1 MALTG
6 VAEAVEALLG
16 IPVLGGVEGIPPE
29 AVEALL
35 APVEAVEGA
44 LVAEAIFH
52 RQCRAAAEAALVYLA
67 QALMALGVL
76 SLLAAAAAGLA
87 AQVVVAAMADF
98 MAAVA
103 AALVL
108 VAVRV
113 AALPVLLGLFG
124 LAVHAAHLHSPRLT

>member
-1 MALTG
+1 M
-6 VAEAVEALLG
+6 
-16 IPVLGGVEGIPPE
+16 
-29 AVEALL
+29 
-35 APVEAVEGA
+35 
-44 LVAEAIFH
+44 
-52 RQCRAAAEAALVYLA
+52 AAEAALVYLA
-67 QALMALGVL
+67 KALMALGVL
-76 SLLAAAAAGLA
+76 PLLAAAAAGLA

-113 AALPVLLGLFG
+113 AALPVLLELFG